1 MKPSDG
7 PPLEQERLWGL
18 VSSEEEE
25 PLIESKLSW
34 LFNGKLDQYTRSF
47 VFATVAFAIYALAYA
62 CASSMATLGSGAYQ
76 VFVDAVSV
84 FVALLAYSS
93 QCRAMMTSLKNTR
106 PLFTIASHKVSTPE
120 NGKERRRRIVILKI
134 LSTIFWSLIVQN
146 CPRFAYPSD
155 KSDSDKRWKVTG
167 LFTTSAV
174 AIWIIILLAAHA
186 HTMGP
191 AKEGLWWW
199 LGYSLYF
206 ALITILAIPVAML
219 PPRKYQGITEQCW
232 FVFKSHIV
240 YDIPLFYAAVAFSYS
255 LFFYQATTGVNILTV
270 LQASEFAFVVF
281 FGAVAVVT
289 LLDTSITIWTLVNS
303 GQLNYL
309 ELMAAD
315 SHGGLG
321 PFYRLI
327 DSNTIILG
335 AIAMLYS
342 LRVIIPVIT
351 NTHTTTTFWSIVY
364 TIPGVIGVPLLM
376 AMTWVASVYFLRR
389 RTVQIKEHFM
399 EDLRSK
405 GDHENTQIQWP
416 VPVRCLP
423 KKWSSVSD
431 MDELTMRD
439 RITRIQSW
447 PRTSSIVATVLSSG
461 YIAILTPLLHFL
473 GLPTG

>member
-1 MKPSDG
+1 
-7 PPLEQERLWGL
+7 LEQERQWEL
-18 VSSEEEE
+18 VRTLGE

-34 LFNGKLDQYTRSF
+34 LFRGKLDRYTRAF

-62 CASSMATLGSGAYQ
+62 CVSSITTLESGAYII
-76 VFVDAVSV
+76 FVDAVSV

-93 QCRAMMTSLKNTR
+93 QSGAMVTSLEKTR
-106 PLFTIASHKVSTPE
+106 RLGLFTIASRKASTRE
-120 NGKERRRRIVILKI
+120 NGKESGQRIVILKI
-134 LSTIFWSLIVQN
+134 LTMIFWSLIVQN
-146 CPRFAYPSD
+146 CPRCAYPPD

-174 AIWIIILLAAHA
+174 TIWIIIILVAHA
-186 HTMGP
+186 YSMGP
-191 AKEGLWWW
+191 AKEGVWVW

-219 PPRKYQGITEQCW
+219 PPREYQGITEQCW

-255 LFFYQATTGVNILTV
+255 IFYSQATTGVNILAL
-270 LQASEFAFVVF
+270 LQAGEFAFVVF

-289 LLDTSITIWTLVNS
+289 LLDTSITIWTLLNS

-315 SHGGLG
+315 SYGGLG

-327 DSNTIILG
+327 DWNTIILG

-342 LRVIIPVIT
+342 LRVIIPVVT
-351 NTHTTTTFWSIVY
+351 NAHSTTTLWSIVY

-376 AMTWVASVYFLRR
+376 AMTWAASVYFLHR
-389 RTVQIKEHFM
+389 RTIEIKEHFM

-405 GDHENTQIQWP
+405 GDHENTQIRWP

-423 KKWSSVSD
+423 KKWSSASN
-431 MDELTMRD
+431 MDEFTMRD

-461 YIAILTPLLHFL
+461 YLAILRPLLAFL
-473 GLPTG
+473 GLQLG